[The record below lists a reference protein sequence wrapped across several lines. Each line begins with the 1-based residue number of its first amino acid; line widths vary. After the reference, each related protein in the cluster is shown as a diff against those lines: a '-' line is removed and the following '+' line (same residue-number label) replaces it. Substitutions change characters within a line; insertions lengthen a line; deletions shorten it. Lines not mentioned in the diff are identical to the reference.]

1 MRGLLRE
8 YFKEEMSSM
17 SNNSLNFRNGN
28 DIKNYTKY
36 LFDTYLRKS
45 CLFIHLVIYYCKFC
59 IYDGKL

>member
-1 MRGLLRE
+1 MRGLLRG

-36 LFDTYLRKS
+36 LFDTYLRKI
-45 CLFIHLVIYYCKFC
+45 LFIYPLSN
-59 IYDGKL
+59 LLL